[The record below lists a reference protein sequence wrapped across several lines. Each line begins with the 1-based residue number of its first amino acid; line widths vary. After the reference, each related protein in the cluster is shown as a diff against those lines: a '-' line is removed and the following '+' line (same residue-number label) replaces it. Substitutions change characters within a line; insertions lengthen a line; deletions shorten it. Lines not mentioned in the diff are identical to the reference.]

1 MFAVDHAATALVIK
15 RRFPS
20 LSIVPLLIS
29 VQAMELAWVVLNYL
43 GIEHTTTSATVRSV
57 ADIQLAD
64 IRYSH
69 SVATVVVAALAAW
82 WIIERGLGRRLL
94 GRAVAIGIVSH
105 LILDILTHASDIALW
120 PGLPF
125 PKLGMGLYSG
135 APSVAFAIELLYG
148 VLCWWIYRGT
158 RTLAAVIVLG
168 NLANI
173 SFFFDSIP
181 GPEQLLA
188 GRPLLVVTLIFI
200 QIVTMLV
207 LIGVF
212 SKTSQDRA
220 QLEQPRSRSRATPP
234 RQGLQL

>member
-43 GIEHTTTSATVRSV
+43 GIEHTTTNATVRSV

-69 SVATVVVAALAAW
+69 SVVPVVVAALAAW

-120 PGLPF
+120 PGAPF
-125 PKLGMGLYSG
+125 PKLGMGLYSS
-135 APSVAFAIELLYG
+135 APSAAFVIELLYG

-168 NLANI
+168 NLANV

-188 GRPLLVVTLIFI
+188 GRPLLVVTLVFI

-207 LIGVF
+207 LVGVF
-212 SKTSQDRA
+212 SKTSQDRG
-220 QLEQPRSRSRATPP
+220 QLEQPQSRSRATPP